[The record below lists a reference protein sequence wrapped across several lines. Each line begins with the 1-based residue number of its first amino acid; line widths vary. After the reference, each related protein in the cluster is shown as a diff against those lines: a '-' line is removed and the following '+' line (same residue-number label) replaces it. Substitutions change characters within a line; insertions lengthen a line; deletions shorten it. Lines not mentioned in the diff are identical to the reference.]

1 MPLLEII
8 GVTST
13 EMAFCVGFAY
23 LQSERVDNFT
33 WALQMVKEQIT
44 SGEVEVIVTDRDL
57 ALMNAVE
64 NVFPKA
70 VNLLCLFHICKNVKA
85 KCKMTVF
92 SKKKQVQIM
101 EAWEALIYSYD
112 EAQYYMKLAIFEGIC
127 SSCSIFYHY
136 VHEQWLIPHKERF
149 VEAWTNRVMHFGNTT
164 TQRVESAHWSLK
176 RILQDSIGDICSVWE
191 TINSMIVL
199 QHNEIIASFE
209 KSIIQKVH
217 RYSNRLYANLRGVVS
232 KNAIDHIAAE
242 YDRVK
247 YVGIDQTECRCTIR
261 TTHGL
266 PCACEIARYS
276 MIPRSIPLDA
286 IHGWWSKLTFHVD
299 ASSQPSEL
307 SVKHEIDIIVKK
319 FEELDVPGKI
329 SLKGKLREIAYPSTM
344 SMFPPVAKVKT
355 KGAKK
360 GKSKVSKRDKS
371 TKRDPS
377 WWEYVDASV
386 RCSGTNACSTIDT
399 SKVEKLAPR
408 PSVQKLT
415 PRPSISKVQQP
426 RVLLFKDWLPVEIH
440 KFIDDIIDVGDD
452 GNCGYRAVAALLG
465 MGENC
470 WAFIR
475 QQCVI
480 ELQEFMSH
488 YELLFGGENYV
499 RQLIHNVY
507 VEQVASKDNW
517 MTLPEMGY
525 VIASK
530 FNVVVVALSLNQ
542 SQTYFPLRSPPPT
555 SMSDHRVIVIAFVN
569 NCHFVQVYLKSYSPI
584 PPASNLWK
592 NYCNEEARQ

>member
-1 MPLLEII
+1 M
-8 GVTST
+8 
-13 EMAFCVGFAY
+13 
-23 LQSERVDNFT
+23 Q
-33 WALQMVKEQIT
+33 
-44 SGEVEVIVTDRDL
+44 
-57 ALMNAVE
+57 
-64 NVFPKA
+64 
-70 VNLLCLFHICKNVKA
+70 
-85 KCKMTVF
+85 
-92 SKKKQVQIM
+92 
-101 EAWEALIYSYD
+101 
-112 EAQYYMKLAIFEGIC
+112 
-127 SSCSIFYHY
+127 
-136 VHEQWLIPHKERF
+136 
-149 VEAWTNRVMHFGNTT
+149 FGNTT
-164 TQRVESAHWSLK
+164 TQMVESAHWSLK
-176 RILQDSIGDICSVWE
+176 KILQDSIGDICSVWE
-191 TINSMIVL
+191 TINNMIVL
-199 QHNEIIASFE
+199 QHNEIISSFE
-209 KSIIQKVH
+209 NSIIQKVH
-217 RYSNRLYANLRGVVS
+217 RYSNRLYANLHGVVS

-247 YVGIDQTECRCTIR
+247 YVCIDQTKCRCTIR

-266 PCACEIARYS
+266 PCACEIVRYS
-276 MIPRSIPLDA
+276 MIPHSIPLDA
-286 IHGWWSKLTFHVD
+286 IHVWWSKLTFHVD
-299 ASSQPSEL
+299 ALSKPSEL
-307 SVKHEIDIIVKK
+307 YVKHEIDVIVKK

-329 SLKGKLREIAYPSTM
+329 SLKGKLREIAYPSTT
-344 SMFPPVAKVKT
+344 SMFPSVAKVKT
-355 KGAKK
+355 KGAPKK

-488 YELLFGGENYV
+488 SEILFGGENYV

-530 FNVVVVALSLNQ
+530 FNLVVVALSLNQ

-569 NCHFVQVYLKSYSPI
+569 NCHFVYLKSYSLI

-592 NYCNEEARQ
+592 NYCNEEARQWEFIYMDRMQHWLQIFPETINEVIVN

>member
-1 MPLLEII
+1 
-8 GVTST
+8 
-13 EMAFCVGFAY
+13 
-23 LQSERVDNFT
+23 
-33 WALQMVKEQIT
+33 
-44 SGEVEVIVTDRDL
+44 
-57 ALMNAVE
+57 
-64 NVFPKA
+64 
-70 VNLLCLFHICKNVKA
+70 
-85 KCKMTVF
+85 MTVF
-92 SKKKQVQIM
+92 PKKKQVQIM

-127 SSCSIFYHY
+127 SSCSIFYDY

-217 RYSNRLYANLRGVVS
+217 RYSNRLYANLRGVLS

-247 YVGIDQTECRCTIR
+247 YVSIDQTECRCTIR

-307 SVKHEIDIIVKK
+307 SVKHEIDVIVKK

-329 SLKGKLREIAYPSTM
+329 SLKGKLREIAYPSTT

-355 KGAKK
+355 KGAPKK
-360 GKSKVSKRDKS
+360 DKSKVSKRDKS

-377 WWEYVDASV
+377 W
-386 RCSGTNACSTIDT
+386 
-399 SKVEKLAPR
+399 
-408 PSVQKLT
+408 
-415 PRPSISKVQQP
+415 
-426 RVLLFKDWLPVEIH
+426 
-440 KFIDDIIDVGDD
+440 
-452 GNCGYRAVAALLG
+452 
-465 MGENC
+465 
-470 WAFIR
+470 
-475 QQCVI
+475 
-480 ELQEFMSH
+480 
-488 YELLFGGENYV
+488 
-499 RQLIHNVY
+499 
-507 VEQVASKDNW
+507 
-517 MTLPEMGY
+517 
-525 VIASK
+525 
-530 FNVVVVALSLNQ
+530 
-542 SQTYFPLRSPPPT
+542 
-555 SMSDHRVIVIAFVN
+555 
-569 NCHFVQVYLKSYSPI
+569 
-584 PPASNLWK
+584 
-592 NYCNEEARQ
+592 

>member
-1 MPLLEII
+1 
-8 GVTST
+8 
-13 EMAFCVGFAY
+13 
-23 LQSERVDNFT
+23 
-33 WALQMVKEQIT
+33 
-44 SGEVEVIVTDRDL
+44 
-57 ALMNAVE
+57 
-64 NVFPKA
+64 
-70 VNLLCLFHICKNVKA
+70 
-85 KCKMTVF
+85 
-92 SKKKQVQIM
+92 
-101 EAWEALIYSYD
+101 
-112 EAQYYMKLAIFEGIC
+112 
-127 SSCSIFYHY
+127 
-136 VHEQWLIPHKERF
+136 
-149 VEAWTNRVMHFGNTT
+149 
-164 TQRVESAHWSLK
+164 
-176 RILQDSIGDICSVWE
+176 
-191 TINSMIVL
+191 MIVL
-199 QHNEIIASFE
+199 QHNEIITSFE

-266 PCACEIARYS
+266 PCACEIAMYS

-286 IHGWWSKLTFHVD
+286 IHVWWSKLTFHLD

-307 SVKHEIDIIVKK
+307 SVKHEIDVIVKK

-329 SLKGKLREIAYPSTM
+329 SLK
-344 SMFPPVAKVKT
+344 
-355 KGAKK
+355 
-360 GKSKVSKRDKS
+360 
-371 TKRDPS
+371 
-377 WWEYVDASV
+377 
-386 RCSGTNACSTIDT
+386 
-399 SKVEKLAPR
+399 
-408 PSVQKLT
+408 VQKLT

-426 RVLLFKDWLPVEIH
+426 RVLLFKYWLPVEIN

-475 QQCVI
+475 QQCVV

-488 YELLFGGENYV
+488 YEILFGGENYV

-525 VIASK
+525 VIALK

>member
-1 MPLLEII
+1 MCDDVEPNFDAMNDRVEPVMIDLTDVFTTGMLFDTRDELLKWARNVGRENGIVVVI
-8 GVTST
+8 FRSENATARPRTKTKLILGCERSGKYRPWKNPNLTRST
-13 EMAFCVGFAY
+13 WTRKCDCPFRLRGTRSSVGDGWY
-23 LQSERVDNFT
+23 LH
-33 WALQMVKEQIT
+33 
-44 SGEVEVIVTDRDL
+44 VICGLHNHEL
-57 ALMNAVE
+57 AKKLTGHSFLGRLSQDE
-64 NVFPKA
+64 
-70 VNLLCLFHICKNVKA
+70 KN
-85 KCKMTVF
+85 
-92 SKKKQVQIM
+92 
-101 EAWEALIYSYD
+101 
-112 EAQYYMKLAIFEGIC
+112 
-127 SSCSIFYHY
+127 
-136 VHEQWLIPHKERF
+136 WLIPHKERF
-149 VEAWTNRVMHFGNTT
+149 VEAWTNKVMQFGNTK

-191 TINSMIVL
+191 TINNMIVL

-307 SVKHEIDIIVKK
+307 SMKHEIDVIVKK

-329 SLKGKLREIAYPSTM
+329 SLKGKLREIAYPSTT
-344 SMFPPVAKVKT
+344 SMFPPVAKHY
-355 KGAKK
+355 
-360 GKSKVSKRDKS
+360 RY
-371 TKRDPS
+371 R
-377 WWEYVDASV
+377 
-386 RCSGTNACSTIDT
+386 
-399 SKVEKLAPR
+399 KVEKLAPR

-426 RVLLFKDWLPVEIH
+426 RVLPFKDWLSVEIH

-488 YELLFGGENYV
+488 YEILFGGENYV
-499 RQLIHNVY
+499 RQLIQNVY

-530 FNVVVVALSLNQ
+530 I
-542 SQTYFPLRSPPPT
+542 
-555 SMSDHRVIVIAFVN
+555 DI
-569 NCHFVQVYLKSYSPI
+569 
-584 PPASNLWK
+584 
-592 NYCNEEARQ
+592 